1 MTQLREVNNR
11 DFLKELKT
19 RIKTKQIK
27 EEEIS
32 RLLET
37 RKKQR
42 LSEYEAAAND
52 SEENEE
58 LKD

>member
-1 MTQLREVNNR
+1 MTQLREINNR
-11 DFLKELKT
+11 EFLKELKT

-27 EEEIS
+27 EEKIS

-42 LSEYEAAAND
+42 LAGI
-52 SEENEE
+52 
-58 LKD
+58 